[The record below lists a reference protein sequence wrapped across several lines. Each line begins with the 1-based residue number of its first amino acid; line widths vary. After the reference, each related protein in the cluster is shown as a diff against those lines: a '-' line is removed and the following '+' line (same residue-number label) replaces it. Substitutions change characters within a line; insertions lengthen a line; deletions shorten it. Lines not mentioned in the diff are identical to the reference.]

1 MNTIILNGLEW
12 DTENLNINGKTH
24 FTYEEAKAEAAKLCK
39 RLPTKHE
46 FDALLQ
52 LHHVFDEEM
61 HGMWFAKNQEDLKSD
76 KSLFLPAAGGRYL
89 GRTTLY
95 GVGMDGNY
103 WSATPNDTTSAC
115 YMYLY
120 SLNIYMYNNYRNY
133 GFSVR
138 CVSNIKQNNKKK

>member
-1 MNTIILNGLEW
+1 MKTVVINGLKW
-12 DTENLNINGKTH
+12 DTENLVSNEKTH
-24 FTYEEAKAEAAKLCK
+24 FRHEEALKLAEDCGK
-39 RLPTKHE
+39 RLPTKNE
-46 FDALLQ
+46 FEELLR
-52 LHHVFDEEM
+52 LPHAWDDSKR
-61 HGMWFAKNQEDLKSD
+61 GIWFAEHWEDLMSD
-76 KSLFLPAAGGRYL
+76 RSLFLPAAGGRYL

-120 SLNIYMYNNYRNY
+120 SSNIYMYNNYRNY